1 VAQRV
6 LATAADMITPL
17 LVDIAAASVKGLLER
32 RPRTRRVLP
41 LSRRHLPSAA
51 KELTR
56 S

>member
-1 VAQRV
+1 
-6 LATAADMITPL
+6 MITPL

-32 RPRTRRVLP
+32 RSRTRRVLS
-41 LSRRHLPSAA
+41 LSRRHLKSAA